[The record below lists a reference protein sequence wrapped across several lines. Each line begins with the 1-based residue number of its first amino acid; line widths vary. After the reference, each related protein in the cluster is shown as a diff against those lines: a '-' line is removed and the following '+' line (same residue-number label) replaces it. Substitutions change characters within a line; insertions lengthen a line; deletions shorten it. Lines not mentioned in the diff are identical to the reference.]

1 MRDIFRLFSM
11 AIALDFQ
18 SFHECCAFSQAQEK
32 LLLVSILCTVVQGYQ
47 KHPASN
53 SQKKRA
59 VLYCGPS
66 NKSVDVVAGTFA
78 GNLFGKSSG
87 LFRYSIH
94 EELYI

>member
-1 MRDIFRLFSM
+1 MLCIFTGTG
-11 AIALDFQ
+11 
-18 SFHECCAFSQAQEK
+18 K
-32 LLLVSILCTVVQGYQ
+32 TVVGVHIVYWLSKDIQ

-66 NKSVDVVAGTFA
+66 NKSVDVVAGKFA